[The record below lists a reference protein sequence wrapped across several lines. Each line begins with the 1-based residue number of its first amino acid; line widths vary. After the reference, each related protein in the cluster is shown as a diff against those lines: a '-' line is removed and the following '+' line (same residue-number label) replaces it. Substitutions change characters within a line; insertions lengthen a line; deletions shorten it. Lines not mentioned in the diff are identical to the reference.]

1 MGGMR
6 PTGHLQVK
14 GPPGRRRWHAL
25 WRDAEGRH
33 QRVLGP
39 AHVKPGPRS
48 TPRGAVAWRVADGR
62 KPGPE
67 WLTPREAR
75 ERLAVILEDA
85 PRVARPRGPAAVTF
99 GDACLEWLR
108 YVEHDRLRASSTL
121 RDYRNSV
128 RRYLLPGLGA
138 DTPVASITTEDVDD
152 FRERMLGEGR
162 LSRRSIQKILVL
174 LHGILK
180 RAKRKKW
187 IKTNP
192 AEDAERVTV
201 QRSGDFSVL
210 APEEVESLA
219 RAAAC
224 EQDAAIFVVAA
235 FTGLRLGEIR
245 GLRWADVDFGKST
258 IHVRRNIPQHG
269 VERVPKSGKVRSVP
283 LADRAAEVLDGLSRR
298 GDWTSDADFVF
309 VHALGGP
316 VDAGR
321 LRIRFHA
328 AREHAGLKY
337 LRFHDLRHTFGTLAV
352 RVFPLTDVK
361 AYMGHADVQTTM
373 LYVHHVP
380 QHDAADKLSAALRAE
395 TTPAVLTAAADR
407 P

>member
-1 MGGMR
+1 MR
-6 PTGHLQVK
+6 PTGHLQV
-14 GPPGRRRWHAL
+14 RRSARGVHRWHVL

-39 AHVKPGPRS
+39 AHVKPGSRR
-48 TPRGAVAWRVADGR
+48 TDRGAVVWRSGDGP

-75 ERLAVILEDA
+75 EALAVILEGA
-85 PRVARPRGPAAVTF
+85 PRQTRSSRGATF
-99 GDACLEWLR
+99 EAACLEWLR
-108 YVEHDRLRASSTL
+108 YVEHDRQRERSTL
-121 RDYRNSV
+121 RDYRNAV
-128 RRYLLPGLGA
+128 RCYLLPGLGA
-138 DTPVASITTEDVDD
+138 ATPVSSITTEDIDA
-152 FRERMLGEGR
+152 FRERMLEEGH

-187 IKTNP
+187 IAANP

-201 QRSGDFSVL
+201 ARSGDFSVL
-210 APEEVESLA
+210 TAEEVEALA

-235 FTGLRLGEIR
+235 YTGLRLGELR
-245 GLRWADVDFGKST
+245 GLRWADVAFAKST

-316 VDAGR
+316 VDAGH

-328 AREHAGLKY
+328 ARERAGLKY

-395 TTPAVLTAAADR
+395 TTAAELTAASDR